1 MIPPKWYRLIR
12 IFGIQLS
19 LHPLFVLVML
29 LSVIT
34 GQFLELVT
42 LFMIVF
48 IHEMGHV
55 CAALLNGITV
65 KSVQLLPFG
74 GVAVIEDHG
83 RLNAGRE
90 IAIALAGPLQNGI
103 MILIALLLQQLGGGS
118 SAFLAYFIQANAI
131 IALFNLLPVLPLDG
145 GKIVQAALST
155 LVPYYY
161 TLLWSG
167 RVSIAASG
175 LVISYALLPLTAGAG
190 LRLNLLMIGAF
201 LLYSNITDQRNLPY
215 RFLAFLMNREA
226 AYERYLSLG
235 STARPIV
242 AFSAKPLDDI
252 LRLFKRNQYHFI
264 YVMNEDN
271 NVVAVVPEQ
280 RLISSYFGR

>member
-1 MIPPKWYRLIR
+1 
-12 IFGIQLS
+12 
-19 LHPLFVLVML
+19 ML

-34 GQFLELVT
+34 GQFLELLT
-42 LFMIVF
+42 LFIIVF

-55 CAALLNGITV
+55 CAALLNGVTV

-103 MILIALLLQQLGGGS
+103 MILIALLLQHLGNGN
-118 SAFLAYFIQANAI
+118 SAFISYFIQANAI

-145 GKIVQAALST
+145 GKVVQAILSM
-155 LVPYYY
+155 LLPYYY

-175 LVISYALLPLTAGAG
+175 LVIAYALLPLTAGAG

-201 LLYSNITDQRNLPY
+201 LLYSNTTDQRNLPY

-226 AYERYLSLG
+226 AYERHLRLG
-235 STARPIV
+235 SAAQPIV

-252 LRLFKRNQYHFI
+252 LRLFKRNHYHFI
-264 YVMNEDN
+264 YVMNDDN

>member
-1 MIPPKWYRLIR
+1 
-12 IFGIQLS
+12 
-19 LHPLFVLVML
+19 ML

-34 GQFLELVT
+34 GQFLELLT
-42 LFMIVF
+42 LFTIVF

-55 CAALLNGITV
+55 IAALLNGVTV

-83 RLNAGRE
+83 RLTAGRE
-90 IAIALAGPLQNGI
+90 ITIALAGPLQNGI
-103 MILIALLLQQLGGGS
+103 MIVMALLLQQAGGGS

-145 GKIVQAALST
+145 GKILQAALSM

-167 RVSIAASG
+167 RVSITASV
-175 LVISYALLPLTAGAG
+175 LVICYALLPLMTGGG

-201 LLYSNITDQRNLPY
+201 LLYSNVTDQRNLPY
-215 RFLAFLMNREA
+215 RFVAFLMNREA
-226 AYERYLSLG
+226 AYERHLRSG
-235 STARPIV
+235 SAARPIV

-264 YVMNEDN
+264 YVMNDDK

-280 RLISSYFGR
+280 RLISSYFGI

>member
-1 MIPPKWYRLIR
+1 MIPLKWYRLIR

-34 GQFLELVT
+34 GQFLELLT

-55 CAALLNGITV
+55 CAALLNGVTV

-103 MILIALLLQQLGGGS
+103 MILIALLLQQFGGGS

-175 LVISYALLPLTAGAG
+175 LVIGYALLPLTAGAG

>member
-1 MIPPKWYRLIR
+1 MIR

-55 CAALLNGITV
+55 CAALLNGVTV

-175 LVISYALLPLTAGAG
+175 LVISYALLPLTEGAG

>member
-1 MIPPKWYRLIR
+1 MIR

>member
-1 MIPPKWYRLIR
+1 MIR
-12 IFGIQLS
+12 ILGIQLS
-19 LHPLFVLVML
+19 LHPLFVLIML

-34 GQFLELVT
+34 GQFLELLT
-42 LFMIVF
+42 LFTIVF

-55 CAALLNGITV
+55 IAALLNGVTV

-83 RLNAGRE
+83 RLTAGRE
-90 IAIALAGPLQNGI
+90 ITIALAGPLQNGI
-103 MILIALLLQQLGGGS
+103 MIVMALLLQHAGGS
-118 SAFLAYFIQANAI
+118 NSAFLAYFIQANAI

-145 GKIVQAALST
+145 GKILQAALSM

-167 RVSIAASG
+167 RVSITASV
-175 LVISYALLPLTAGAG
+175 LVICYALLPLTTGGG

-201 LLYSNITDQRNLPY
+201 LLYSNVTDQRNLPY
-215 RFLAFLMNREA
+215 RFVAFLMNREA
-226 AYERYLSLG
+226 AYERHLRSG
-235 STARPIV
+235 SAARPIV

-264 YVMNEDN
+264 YVMNDDK

-280 RLISSYFGR
+280 RLISSYFGI